1 MTRQTKFQLSDSG
14 QGRWLRPL
22 LCVLV
27 LLMFSSATLTHTARA
42 ANNPV
47 WTQAD
52 GIRQA
57 LLQAQLALLDTK
69 PADAKIA
76 VDQANQLYSALAPQ
90 LAQHAPQAG
99 AQVQAAL
106 HAATTATANG
116 NPKAFAASRSEVW
129 TGLLQAGFEGSLHAL
144 EQGDVATARDWLLLR
159 EFRASTRFASASADA
174 TLALEAA
181 LKGERNPSDVV
192 PLLRA
197 ELLDT
202 YQFKL
207 HEALVNVGKTDTKKN
222 EVSRAEYAG
231 LSQGYF
237 TILQP
242 TYAQQFG
249 APQAQSAQA
258 LFATLVSDSLNAD
271 ADTSV
276 AGALDTVN
284 TLLEGFRAAPL
295 SEAERNNR
303 AIKVGR
309 YISLIAPNYG
319 RGVRD
324 ENGKAVIS
332 NQIEFDE
339 AVTFRKAADDAFNDL
354 QPDLKA
360 LKAAQTAQFQ
370 TQIAELEP
378 MIRSVTSPAQVA
390 SAQDDLLA
398 AWQALVPQEWVQSN
412 PSADFDNIRD
422 MLKNVE
428 RAIGAKQY
436 PQAESARLEGYAIL
450 DAGPEIRLRGLDP
463 ELANELS
470 GLFWQGYNGTPGLL
484 SLISNQADMMA
495 VRATSAK
502 INDALIRAQALVG
515 SGRVSPQAVI
525 LNAAAIIFRQG
536 LEAVVIVAAV
546 FAGLRKV
553 EDQRYKK
560 PLRIGLVTAGIVT
573 VLTWFAMRGVIN
585 QFAQFGE
592 RLEAVV
598 SIIGVVV
605 LLTILNWFIHKFY
618 WTDWM
623 SNIHKRKKRGVL
635 SAESAQFLA
644 LVTVGFTSIYR
655 EGFETVL
662 FSQVLVLEAGP
673 TVVLQGLALGA
684 LLVAVLA
691 LIAWRL
697 HNKLPYMQL
706 LWISALLIGSVL
718 FQMVGQT
725 LHVMQAVRWLP
736 VTALNLP
743 VPYWMG
749 VWFGVYPTVEGLAA
763 QFAAMAFVLGSYFI
777 AERANRKSRQ
787 LDTANANANAAA
799 SKMREEGA
807 PPVQHKLPT

>member
-1 MTRQTKFQLSDSG
+1 VKKQTSILKRHSG
-14 QGRWLRPL
+14 PGHWLRPL
-22 LCVLV
+22 LCVLALV
-27 LLMFSSATLTHTARA
+27 LMTAPSLSLHTARA
-42 ANNPV
+42 ATASTPSI

-52 GIRQA
+52 GIRQV
-57 LLQAQLALLDTK
+57 LLQAQLALLDNK
-69 PADAKIA
+69 PADAKREVA
-76 VDQANQLYSALAPQ
+76 QANLLYAALAPQ
-90 LAQHAPQAG
+90 LSQHAPQAS
-99 AQVQAAL
+99 AL
-106 HAATTATANG
+106 LRETLSNVTVAATEANI
-116 NPKAFAASRSEVW
+116 KAFAAGRSAVW
-129 TGLLQAGFEGSLHAL
+129 AGLLQAGFEGSLHAL
-144 EQGDVATARDWLLLR
+144 KQGDIATARDWLLLR
-159 EFRASTRFASASADA
+159 EFRTSTRFASASADA

-181 LKGERNPSDVV
+181 LKGERDPAEVL

-207 HEALVNVGKTDTKKN
+207 HEALLNVAKTDDKRN
-222 EVSRAEYAG
+222 EISRAEYAG
-231 LSQGYF
+231 LAHGYF
-237 TILQP
+237 GIVQP
-242 TYAQQFG
+242 AYAQQFG
-249 APQAQSAQA
+249 PTQTQHIEAA
-258 LFATLVSDSLNAD
+258 LTTLVRDSLNAT
-271 ADTSV
+271 ANTSV
-276 AGALDTVN
+276 AGALDKVDM
-284 TLLEGFRAAPL
+284 LLAGFRAAPL
-295 SEAERNNR
+295 SETERNNR

-309 YISLIAPNYG
+309 YLSLIAPNYG

-324 ENGKAVIS
+324 ENGTAIIS

-339 AVTFRKAADDAFNDL
+339 AVTFRKAAEDAFNDVL
-354 QPDLKA
+354 PDLQA
-360 LKAAQTAQFQ
+360 LDAVRTAQFRA
-370 TQIAELEP
+370 QIAALEP
-378 MIRSVTSPAQVA
+378 MIRSVAAPTQITT
-390 SAQDDLLA
+390 AQDALLA
-398 AWQALVPQEWVQSN
+398 TWQALVPAEWVQSN

-484 SLISNQADMMA
+484 SLISNEADMTA

-502 INDALIRAQALVG
+502 INDALVRAQQLVG

-525 LNAAAIIFRQG
+525 VNAAAIIFRQG
-536 LEAVVIVAAV
+536 LEAVVIVAAI

-553 EDQRYKK
+553 EDQRHKK
-560 PLRIGLVTAGIVT
+560 PLRIGLVVAGVVT
-573 VLTWFAMRGVIN
+573 VLTWFAMRGLIS

-598 SIIGVVV
+598 SIIGVIV

-644 LVTVGFTSIYR
+644 LATVGFTSIYR

-684 LLVAVLA
+684 AVVAVIG

-706 LWISALLIGSVL
+706 LWISAVLIGSVL

-725 LHVMQAVRWLP
+725 VHVMQAVRWLP

-749 VWFGVYPTVEGLAA
+749 VWFGVYPTLEGLGA
-763 QFAAMAFVLGSYFI
+763 QFAAIAFVLGSYFL
-777 AERANRKSRQ
+777 AERANRKSLK
-787 LDTANANANAAA
+787 LDKA
-799 SKMREEGA
+799 SDAPNKPREEGVV
-807 PPVQHKLPT
+807 PTPRKLQA